1 MKFLEECD
9 GTKFSEWKPKK
20 KVVAV
25 SVNQLTRKV
34 TAKKLKRKLKAKAR
48 KNRKKE
54 QAMRNKAKEAL
65 ERNLV
70 VNLTDIDIPDYSI
83 AVLSYGP
90 GWIPCPDFDEMQFKV
105 DGYNAANKQAW
116 KAVFKN
122 SARVNEVPME
132 LLKKPVTAPCTSF
145 EDPAIKSAKDKIVN
159 FVDNFKPRKLESNMN
174 RYEREGYMWLKK
186 AVKDGLIAITSADK
200 GGAIIIVTPQII
212 KDITSAKV
220 EDPLRYRPLQTD
232 PTGSLRGRLLEL
244 WSSGLERKYVSGE
257 QSKCVVGLIQKSDK
271 DTLSQSTSDL
281 VKPDI
286 PYGYPLLKIHKLTE
300 TEIREKK
307 IPPSRFVTDLSRGV
321 TARSDKFVV
330 WKWLGPLARDYCI
343 DLVKDSTAAL
353 IKLEELAASGQVV
366 DTWFSFSIDIV
377 SLYDSLQHSLVMSA
391 LVDAMESCRPDWSEE
406 FRTWLKGLIQL
417 SFDSAVLKNADNW
430 YEVVNGVP
438 TGGINSVD
446 CGNIALFFVL
456 KSLVYNPVVR
466 PEELKNLDRF
476 VDDISGQGMW
486 RGSMIDFEEWVGSL
500 RSKMVDNYG
509 LDITYEVKP
518 ITEFTQFL
526 DIQYKFVGGRL
537 TTDLFRKPTDANR
550 YLEFSSFHPR
560 HTFRSIVF
568 SQALRYRRIINDD
581 VLLDE
586 RLAELQLFF
595 ERSSYP
601 TDMVREVIS
610 DVKSRPRTLQY
621 KEKDQGPPSFTP
633 WIVTFGAGY
642 EETKEKAKEASNIIS
657 NSRTWS
663 SENPERIPK
672 LQVVTRR
679 GPNLKDTLFKR
690 KKLALGSE
698 SRTTDPCT
706 KPGEKKKGR
715 PCQTCHLVS
724 GNSMVS
730 NNGHSVR
737 TQGGNCKTRNI
748 VYGATCKLCTVNNV
762 YVGKTVTSLS
772 QRVNGHRSKYYE
784 ILEAS
789 SKGNVES
796 HRDFDDENVLGAHL
810 FSVHNLRERSDFNES
825 FHFDI
830 LCSTSPDN
838 IRKSEQ
844 FYINKL
850 KTLYPFGLNNVN
862 SVSGS

>member
-1 MKFLEECD
+1 M
-9 GTKFSEWKPKK
+9 
-20 KVVAV
+20 
-25 SVNQLTRKV
+25 
-34 TAKKLKRKLKAKAR
+34 
-48 KNRKKE
+48 
-54 QAMRNKAKEAL
+54 
-65 ERNLV
+65 
-70 VNLTDIDIPDYSI
+70 
-83 AVLSYGP
+83 
-90 GWIPCPDFDEMQFKV
+90 
-105 DGYNAANKQAW
+105 
-116 KAVFKN
+116 
-122 SARVNEVPME
+122 
-132 LLKKPVTAPCTSF
+132 
-145 EDPAIKSAKDKIVN
+145 
-159 FVDNFKPRKLESNMN
+159 
-174 RYEREGYMWLKK
+174 
-186 AVKDGLIAITSADK
+186 
-200 GGAIIIVTPQII
+200 
-212 KDITSAKV
+212 
-220 EDPLRYRPLQTD
+220 
-232 PTGSLRGRLLEL
+232 
-244 WSSGLERKYVSGE
+244 
-257 QSKCVVGLIQKSDK
+257 
-271 DTLSQSTSDL
+271 
-281 VKPDI
+281 
-286 PYGYPLLKIHKLTE
+286 
-300 TEIREKK
+300 
-307 IPPSRFVTDLSRGV
+307 
-321 TARSDKFVV
+321 
-330 WKWLGPLARDYCI
+330 
-343 DLVKDSTAAL
+343 
-353 IKLEELAASGQVV
+353 
-366 DTWFSFSIDIV
+366 
-377 SLYDSLQHSLVMSA
+377 
-391 LVDAMESCRPDWSEE
+391 
-406 FRTWLKGLIQL
+406 
-417 SFDSAVLKNADNW
+417 
-430 YEVVNGVP
+430 
-438 TGGINSVD
+438 D

-456 KSLVYNPVVR
+456 KSLVYDPVVR

-486 RGSMIDFEEWVGSL
+486 RGSMIGFEEWVGSL

-610 DVKSRPRTLQY
+610 DVRSIPRTLQY
-621 KEKDQGPPSFTP
+621 KAKDQGPPSFTP

-679 GPNLKDTLFKR
+679 APNLKDTLFKR